1 MTSPTPAQT
10 WLSERFRGIP
20 DALRTRLLHV
30 LTHNDHDGEPPV
42 VFARLARVTIG
53 ELRGDASREDA
64 LTLLAAD
71 ALMTYACEAAAEA
84 DPASLRGMA

>member
-20 DALRTRLLHV
+20 DALRARLLHV
-30 LTHNDHDGEPPV
+30 LTHNDHDGEPAV

-84 DPASLRGMA
+84 DPASLRGMV